1 MSPTAI
7 EGLLVEHRL
16 IGQALAF
23 GGRQPLPTLDGEVA
37 PTWARA
43 RGIEAR
49 SLAEL
54 ARPPRGDRGGGGGGR
69 RGEQAARPSSG
80 GETLGATAG

>member
-37 PTWARA
+37 PLGEGAWH
-43 RGIEAR
+43 RGAFAGR
-49 SLAEL
+49 TG
-54 ARPPRGDRGGGGGGR
+54 PPTPR
-69 RGEQAARPSSG
+69 
-80 GETLGATAG
+80 